1 MAPAKKPDVETA
13 MENLRGEMSK
23 IKVLESTMEDLKE
36 SVTKIQNRMSVLERL
51 EQ

>member
-1 MAPAKKPDVETA
+1 